1 MVGRYD
7 FANVEIKNWRNMEFL
22 IIAPLVAMAL
32 ICLFAQFVTGE
43 LDVVENEEECQEV
56 EHVR

>member
-1 MVGRYD
+1 
-7 FANVEIKNWRNMEFL
+7 MEFL